1 MTRNNM
7 IEYTEVIHSTHRRR
21 RWTAIEKQRIIEE
34 TYHPGATVSLV
45 ARKYKLS
52 PSQVFQWRKY
62 YENGALVSIK
72 SEDSVVP
79 QSEVNDLMKRIKKLE
94 QVLGQKTLEN
104 EILREA
110 IQIGREKKL
119 ISRQPLRGVENFE

>member
-1 MTRNNM
+1 MTRDNM

-21 RWTAIEKQRIIEE
+21 RWTAMEKQKIIEE

-45 ARKYKLS
+45 ARKYNLS

-62 YENGALVSIK
+62 YENGALVRIK

-79 QSEVNDLMKRIKKLE
+79 QSEVTELMKRIKKLE

-119 ISRQPLRGVENFE
+119 IS

>member
-1 MTRNNM
+1 M
-7 IEYTEVIHSTHRRR
+7 IECTEVIHSSHRRR
-21 RWTAIEKQRIIEE
+21 RWTAIEKQKMIEE
-34 TYHPGATVSLV
+34 TYQPGATVSYV
-45 ARKYKLS
+45 ARKYNLS
-52 PSQVFQWRKY
+52 PSQLFQWRKY

-72 SEDSVVP
+72 AEDSVVP